1 MKSFCWRPQFA
12 RKKVLFSGEDL
23 QSNAEMSSQAKI
35 RRKKQTLDK
44 ISMPNYSQKDPK
56 TFRTSMH
63 MEVVEDNDEGAH
75 DTQPPS
81 ENAST
86 IVIQTTPKSPDG
98 ARGTPTAEQPHE
110 QRDKPAKPGVWSPW
124 SNDTSVS
131 EVKMEQANGTLKVS
145 AEGGS
150 ASYAADVANG
160 SVTPGYR
167 PVKFSPTAHLVP
179 NPMQSQ
185 APQDRG
191 ATTPPSPTAALKSCW
206 NPIVSQLKEQHSP
219 RAEQYHQQRTPP
231 LLPAGTTASPLS
243 TPGTPPMVYPI
254 PPPPP
259 AYPAQQPHR
268 SPSGLPPSQSPT
280 VTLLQKAREGQ
291 IPKGALYIDD
301 HHDNYVACGQRKG
314 DEKGKKSLEMASTL
328 KPQHTKKPQQRTHP
342 LTTHPRRPGARPNE
356 PYVYDQRVTVDGDR
370 VHTDTYYAMPTAKE
384 VSSGHRTTIPAPP
397 KYEGIGPTIN
407 GIPVGLR
414 TNVKDE
420 YASDWYKTMFKRLHK
435 YGSGDYQ
442 TVVDYR
448 RRGNQHS
455 DGYMSEPD
463 FSRDDDRPMFGGKGA
478 KRAINRSY
486 ANGLSTMPGSYKIQP
501 RSIEEYEPGHS
512 SIAEREAAFSSRYLP
527 PLDTPKPKY
536 TLSDGYESDSTLI
549 RKTGSRM
556 NHLDSRQQREW
567 YKAVQRGEDIPLE
580 GLGKP
585 APQKPPEP
593 VIGPYP
599 PPDNSD
605 LDEYEAQLHRYL
617 ESQVNIH
624 YQTPVRTEEK
634 EFIDE
639 EELRRRQEAAMRKF
653 YEDEF
658 HKKQQRQS
666 AELEMRRH
674 NDNLLP
680 SQKSPIPL
688 DRYENSFEPTVSR
701 TYRPSEPKTLAKVL
715 YNFFAQ
721 SPKEINLRKGDLVY
735 IRRKVDANWYEG
747 EHHGLVGIFP
757 VSYVEVIPAESAH
770 LQPKRALEGLA
781 RAKFNFSAQ
790 TPAELSLFRGE
801 TVVLVRRV
809 DANWYEGRMGT
820 KRGICPAAYLEVI
833 SEPQEI
839 VPTTVSPKPPASP
852 VYGPI
857 VSDARPQRSPASYSP
872 QDRRKESPLLTSSAL
887 HVDSCEPISY
897 RVLYSYRP
905 QHEDELELRE
915 GDTVLV
921 MEKCDDGWYLG
932 SSLRTGLFG
941 TFPGNY
947 VERI

>member
-1 MKSFCWRPQFA
+1 
-12 RKKVLFSGEDL
+12 
-23 QSNAEMSSQAKI
+23 MSSQAKI
-35 RRKKQTLDK
+35 RKKKLEK
-44 ISMPNYSQKDPK
+44 ISLPNYSQKDPK

-63 MEVVEDNDEGAH
+63 MEVVEDNDEAAAH
-75 DTQPPS
+75 DAEPS

-86 IVIQTTPKSPDG
+86 IVIQTTPKSPEG
-98 ARGTPTAEQPHE
+98 PGTTKATQ
-110 QRDKPAKPGVWSPW
+110 QSDAGSKPAVWSPW
-124 SNDTSVS
+124 SNDTSVGGA
-131 EVKMEQANGTLKVS
+131 KMEQPNGTLKVS
-145 AEGGS
+145 AEGGTS
-150 ASYAADVANG
+150 PAEVANG

-167 PVKFSPTAHLVP
+167 PVKFSPSAHLTHSQLP
-179 NPMQSQ
+179 TQ
-185 APQDRG
+185 APSCEP
-191 ATTPPSPTAALKSCW
+191 ASPPSAALKSCW

-219 RAEQYHQQRTPP
+219 RQQPP
-231 LLPAGTTASPLS
+231 SATSGSPLS
-243 TPGTPPMVYPI
+243 TPGTPPQVFPL

-259 AYPAQQPHR
+259 AYPPQQQPPLR

-291 IPKGALYIDD
+291 IPKGAPLYIDD
-301 HHDNYVACGQRKG
+301 HHDVGVR
-314 DEKGKKSLEMASTL
+314 
-328 KPQHTKKPQQRTHP
+328 
-342 LTTHPRRPGARPNE
+342 RPNE
-356 PYVYDQRVTVDGDR
+356 PYVYDQRVMVDGDK
-370 VHTDTYYAMPTAKE
+370 VHTDTYYAMPTVKE
-384 VSSGHRTTIPAPP
+384 VSTGHHTTLPAPP

-435 YGSGDYQ
+435 YGSNDYQ
-442 TVVDYR
+442 TVDYK

-486 ANGLSTMPGSYKIQP
+486 ANGLSTLPTTSYKIQP

-512 SIAEREAAFSSRYLP
+512 SIAEREAAFSSRYMP
-527 PLDTPKPKY
+527 PLDAPKPKY

-567 YKAVQRGEDIPLE
+567 YRAVQRGEDIPLE

-624 YQTPVRTEEK
+624 YRTPVRTEEK
-634 EFIDE
+634 EYIEE

-653 YEDEF
+653 YEEEF

-674 NDNLLP
+674 NDYLLP

-735 IRRKVDANWYEG
+735 IRRKIDANWYEG

-770 LQPKRALEGLA
+770 LQPRRALEGLA

-820 KRGICPAAYLEVI
+820 KRGICPAAYLQII

-839 VPTTVSPKPPASP
+839 VATTVSPKPPASP

-857 VSDARPQRSPASYSP
+857 VSDARSPRSPASYSP
-872 QDRRKESPLLTSSAL
+872 QGRRKESPVLGSSAL
-887 HVDSCEPISY
+887 HVDSCDPISY
-897 RVLYSYRP
+897 RALYSYRP

>member
-1 MKSFCWRPQFA
+1 
-12 RKKVLFSGEDL
+12 
-23 QSNAEMSSQAKI
+23 MSSQAKI
-35 RRKKQTLDK
+35 RRKKQTLEK

-63 MEVVEDNDEGAH
+63 MEVVEDNEEGAH
-75 DTQPPS
+75 ETQPS

-98 ARGTPTAEQPHE
+98 PSSRGTPDQPHE

-124 SNDTSVS
+124 SNDNIT
-131 EVKMEQANGTLKVS
+131 VKMEQANGTLKVS
-145 AEGGS
+145 AEG
-150 ASYAADVANG
+150 ASPQHAADVANG

-167 PVKFSPTAHLVP
+167 PVKFTPTAHLVQS
-179 NPMQSQ
+179 PMQAQ
-185 APQDRG
+185 QETV

-219 RAEQYHQQRTPP
+219 RAEQRTS
-231 LLPAGTTASPLS
+231 AGTSPLS
-243 TPGTPPMVYPI
+243 TPGTPPTVYPI

-259 AYPAQQPHR
+259 AYPVPHR

-301 HHDNYVACGQRKG
+301 HRNDYA
-314 DEKGKKSLEMASTL
+314 E
-328 KPQHTKKPQQRTHP
+328 
-342 LTTHPRRPGARPNE
+342 PRRPGARPLE

-370 VHTDTYYAMPTAKE
+370 VHTDTYYAMPTVKE
-384 VSSGHRTTIPAPP
+384 VQSGHRTTIPAPP

-435 YGSGDYQ
+435 HGSGDYQ
-442 TVVDYR
+442 TVDYR

-486 ANGLSTMPGSYKIQP
+486 ANGLSTLPGSYKIQP

-512 SIAEREAAFSSRYLP
+512 SIAEREAAFTSRYLP

-634 EFIDE
+634 EYIDE

-809 DANWYEGRMGT
+809 DSNWYEGRMGT

-839 VPTTVSPKPPASP
+839 VSTTVSPKPPASP

-872 QDRRKESPLLTSSAL
+872 QGRRKESPLMTSSAL

>member
-1 MKSFCWRPQFA
+1 
-12 RKKVLFSGEDL
+12 
-23 QSNAEMSSQAKI
+23 MSSEAKI
-35 RRKKQTLDK
+35 HKKKLEK
-44 ISMPNYSQKDPK
+44 ISMPNYSQTDPN

-63 MEVVEDNDEGAH
+63 MEVVEDNDEGTH
-75 DTQPPS
+75 ETQQPS

-98 ARGTPTAEQPHE
+98 PSSRGPPHPPHQ

-124 SNDTSVS
+124 SNDNSGVR
-131 EVKMEQANGTLKVS
+131 MEPAANGAALKVS
-145 AEGGS
+145 AEGA
-150 ASYAADVANG
+150 ASHATDVVNG

-167 PVKFSPTAHLVP
+167 PVKFTPTAQLVHS
-179 NPMQSQ
+179 PMQAQ
-185 APQDRG
+185 PE
-191 ATTPPSPTAALKSCW
+191 TTLPSPTAALKSCW

-219 RAEQYHQQRTPP
+219 RAET
-231 LLPAGTTASPLS
+231 PLS
-243 TPGTPPMVYPI
+243 TPGTPPTVY
-254 PPPPP
+254 PPP
-259 AYPAQQPHR
+259 AYPNR

-301 HHDNYVACGQRKG
+301 QRNYYANLAQPGTQ
-314 DEKGKKSLEMASTL
+314 
-328 KPQHTKKPQQRTHP
+328 P
-342 LTTHPRRPGARPNE
+342 LE
-356 PYVYDQRVTVDGDR
+356 PYVYDQRVTVDGDK
-370 VHTDTYYAMPTAKE
+370 VHTDTYYAMPTVKE
-384 VSSGHRTTIPAPP
+384 VQSGHRTTIPAPP

-414 TNVKDE
+414 TERRYQNVKDE

-435 YGSGDYQ
+435 HGSGDYQ
-442 TVVDYR
+442 TVDYR

-463 FSRDDDRPMFGGKGA
+463 FTRNDDRPMFGGKGA
-478 KRAINRSY
+478 KRAMNRSY
-486 ANGLSTMPGSYKIQP
+486 ANSLSTLPGSYKIQP

-512 SIAEREAAFSSRYLP
+512 SIAEREAAFTSRYLP

-624 YQTPVRTEEK
+624 YQTPVCTEEK
-634 EFIDE
+634 EYIDE

-658 HKKQQRQS
+658 HKKQQRRS

-701 TYRPSEPKTLAKVL
+701 TYRPTEPKTLAKVL

-721 SPKEINLRKGDLVY
+721 SPKEINLRKGDLVF

-757 VSYVEVIPAESAH
+757 VSYVEVIPNESAH

-809 DANWYEGRMGT
+809 DSNWFEGRMGT

-839 VPTTVSPKPPASP
+839 VSTTVSPKPSSSP

-857 VSDARPQRSPASYSP
+857 VSDGRPDRNPARYSP
-872 QDRRKESPLLTSSAL
+872 QSLHKESPLMTSSVL

-905 QHEDELELRE
+905 QHEDELELQE

-932 SSLRTGLFG
+932 SSLRTGRFG

>member
-1 MKSFCWRPQFA
+1 M
-12 RKKVLFSGEDL
+12 
-23 QSNAEMSSQAKI
+23 
-35 RRKKQTLDK
+35 
-44 ISMPNYSQKDPK
+44 
-56 TFRTSMH
+56 
-63 MEVVEDNDEGAH
+63 
-75 DTQPPS
+75 
-81 ENAST
+81 
-86 IVIQTTPKSPDG
+86 
-98 ARGTPTAEQPHE
+98 
-110 QRDKPAKPGVWSPW
+110 
-124 SNDTSVS
+124 
-131 EVKMEQANGTLKVS
+131 
-145 AEGGS
+145 
-150 ASYAADVANG
+150 
-160 SVTPGYR
+160 
-167 PVKFSPTAHLVP
+167 
-179 NPMQSQ
+179 Q
-185 APQDRG
+185 APQETA

-219 RAEQYHQQRTPP
+219 RAEQHQQQRTPP
-231 LLPAGTTASPLS
+231 LPSGGSTASPLS
-243 TPGTPPMVYPI
+243 TPGTPPTVYPI
-254 PPPPP
+254 PPPLP
-259 AYPAQQPHR
+259 AYPVQQPHR

-301 HHDNYVACGQRKG
+301 HHNNYVAWKQSRSG
-314 DEKGKKSLEMASTL
+314 EKGKKSFETASTL
-328 KPQHTKKPQQRTHP
+328 KPEHVKQPQQPMHP
-342 LTTHPRRPGARPNE
+342 PTTYPRRPGARPNE

-370 VHTDTYYAMPTAKE
+370 VHTDTYYAMPTMKE
-384 VSSGHRTTIPAPP
+384 VPSGHRTTIPAPP

-435 YGSGDYQ
+435 HGNGDYR
-442 TVVDYR
+442 TIDYR

-486 ANGLSTMPGSYKIQP
+486 ANGLSTLPGSYKIQP

-512 SIAEREAAFSSRYLP
+512 SIADREAAFSSRYLP

-585 APQKPPEP
+585 APQKPP
-593 VIGPYP
+593 
-599 PPDNSD
+599 
-605 LDEYEAQLHRYL
+605 AQLHRYL

-634 EFIDE
+634 EYIDE

-653 YEDEF
+653 YEEEF

-688 DRYENSFEPTVSR
+688 DRYENSFEPTISR

-809 DANWYEGRMGT
+809 DSNWYEGRMGT

-839 VPTTVSPKPPASP
+839 VSTTVSPKPPASP
-852 VYGPI
+852 VYSPI

-872 QDRRKESPLLTSSAL
+872 QGRRKESPLMTSSAL

>member
-1 MKSFCWRPQFA
+1 MAADRPLHDFA
-12 RKKVLFSGEDL
+12 FVAQCVTYKRRAGCAVLTERAL
-23 QSNAEMSSQAKI
+23 AA
-35 RRKKQTLDK
+35 RW
-44 ISMPNYSQKDPK
+44 
-56 TFRTSMH
+56 
-63 MEVVEDNDEGAH
+63 
-75 DTQPPS
+75 
-81 ENAST
+81 
-86 IVIQTTPKSPDG
+86 
-98 ARGTPTAEQPHE
+98 RGTLRGEKRAARERASSPFASVPRRSRHRPALQQAECATSTQAASP
-110 QRDKPAKPGVWSPW
+110 PAPLKQLWSPW

-131 EVKMEQANGTLKVS
+131 GVKMEQANGTLKVS

-160 SVTPGYR
+160 SITPGYR
-167 PVKFSPTAHLVP
+167 PVKFSPTAHLMP
-179 NPMQSQ
+179 NLMKSQ
-185 APQDRG
+185 APQERG

-219 RAEQYHQQRTPP
+219 QTEQHQQQRTPP

-254 PPPPP
+254 PPPLP
-259 AYPAQQPHR
+259 AYPAEQLPR
-268 SPSGLPPSQSPT
+268 NPSGLPPSQSPT

-291 IPKGALYIDD
+291 IPKGAVYIDD
-301 HHDNYVACGQRKG
+301 HHDNYA
-314 DEKGKKSLEMASTL
+314 E
-328 KPQHTKKPQQRTHP
+328 
-342 LTTHPRRPGARPNE
+342 PRRSGARSNE
-356 PYVYDQRVTVDGDR
+356 PYMYDQRVTVDGDR

-414 TNVKDE
+414 TERRYQNVKDE
-420 YASDWYKTMFKRLHK
+420 HASDWYKTMFKRLHK

-486 ANGLSTMPGSYKIQP
+486 ANSLSTMPGSYKIQP
-501 RSIEEYEPGHS
+501 RSIEDYEPGHS

-580 GLGKP
+580 GLGKA

-624 YQTPVRTEEK
+624 YQTPVCTEEK
-634 EFIDE
+634 EYIDE

-735 IRRKVDANWYEG
+735 IRRKVDTNWYEG

-809 DANWYEGRMGT
+809 DPNWYEGRMGT

-872 QDRRKESPLLTSSAL
+872 QSRRKESPLLTSSAL

-921 MEKCDDGWYLG
+921 IEKCDDGWYLG

>member
-1 MKSFCWRPQFA
+1 
-12 RKKVLFSGEDL
+12 
-23 QSNAEMSSQAKI
+23 
-35 RRKKQTLDK
+35 
-44 ISMPNYSQKDPK
+44 
-56 TFRTSMH
+56 
-63 MEVVEDNDEGAH
+63 ME
-75 DTQPPS
+75 
-81 ENAST
+81 
-86 IVIQTTPKSPDG
+86 
-98 ARGTPTAEQPHE
+98 
-110 QRDKPAKPGVWSPW
+110 PA
-124 SNDTSVS
+124 
-131 EVKMEQANGTLKVS
+131 ANGAALKVS
-145 AEGGS
+145 AEGA
-150 ASYAADVANG
+150 ASHATDVVNG

-167 PVKFSPTAHLVP
+167 PVKFTPTAQLVHS
-179 NPMQSQ
+179 PMQVGTTRDHSTLAHGCAQ
-185 APQDRG
+185 VVLESHCEPAQG
-191 ATTPPSPTAALKSCW
+191 AAFTQGRDPAEHPRHASNCVSPHLHILTGA
-206 NPIVSQLKEQHSP
+206 P
-219 RAEQYHQQRTPP
+219 RAC
-231 LLPAGTTASPLS
+231 
-243 TPGTPPMVYPI
+243 
-254 PPPPP
+254 
-259 AYPAQQPHR
+259 
-268 SPSGLPPSQSPT
+268 PPSQSPT

-301 HHDNYVACGQRKG
+301 QRNYYANLAQPGTQ
-314 DEKGKKSLEMASTL
+314 
-328 KPQHTKKPQQRTHP
+328 P
-342 LTTHPRRPGARPNE
+342 LE
-356 PYVYDQRVTVDGDR
+356 PYVYDQRVTVDGDK
-370 VHTDTYYAMPTAKE
+370 VHTDTYYAMPTVKE
-384 VSSGHRTTIPAPP
+384 VQSGHRTTIPAPP

-435 YGSGDYQ
+435 HGSGDYQ
-442 TVVDYR
+442 TVDYR

-463 FSRDDDRPMFGGKGA
+463 FTRNDDRPMFGGKGA
-478 KRAINRSY
+478 KRAMNRSY
-486 ANGLSTMPGSYKIQP
+486 ANSLSTLPGSYKIQP

-512 SIAEREAAFSSRYLP
+512 SIAEREAAFTSRYLP

-585 APQKPPEP
+585 APQKPP
-593 VIGPYP
+593 
-599 PPDNSD
+599 
-605 LDEYEAQLHRYL
+605 AQLHRYL

-624 YQTPVRTEEK
+624 YQTPVCTEEK
-634 EFIDE
+634 EYIDE

-658 HKKQQRQS
+658 HKKQQRRS

-701 TYRPSEPKTLAKVL
+701 TYRPTEPKTLAKVL

-721 SPKEINLRKGDLVY
+721 SPKEINLRKGDLVF

-757 VSYVEVIPAESAH
+757 VSYVEVIPNESAH

-809 DANWYEGRMGT
+809 DSNWFEGRMGT

-839 VPTTVSPKPPASP
+839 VSTTVSPKPSSSP

-857 VSDARPQRSPASYSP
+857 VSDGRPDRNPARYSP
-872 QDRRKESPLLTSSAL
+872 QSLHKESPLMTSSVL

-905 QHEDELELRE
+905 QHEDELELQE

-932 SSLRTGLFG
+932 SSLRTGRFG

>member
-1 MKSFCWRPQFA
+1 
-12 RKKVLFSGEDL
+12 
-23 QSNAEMSSQAKI
+23 MSSQAKI
-35 RRKKQTLDK
+35 RRKKQTLEK

-63 MEVVEDNDEGAH
+63 MEVVEDSEEGAP
-75 DTQPPS
+75 DAEPS

-86 IVIQTTPKSPDG
+86 IVIQTTPKSPEG
-98 ARGTPTAEQPHE
+98 PSSKGTPTKAEPRPAE
-110 QRDKPAKPGVWSPW
+110 AKPCVWSPW
-124 SNDTSVS
+124 SNDTSR
-131 EVKMEQANGTLKVS
+131 VKMEQANGILKVS

-150 ASYAADVANG
+150 SAADVANG

-167 PVKFSPTAHLVP
+167 PVKFSPTAHLARSP
-179 NPMQSQ
+179 SRTQ
-185 APQDRG
+185 APQE
-191 ATTPPSPTAALKSCW
+191 TTPPSPTAALKSSW
-206 NPIVSQLKEQHSP
+206 NPIVSQLKEQHS
-219 RAEQYHQQRTPP
+219 
-231 LLPAGTTASPLS
+231 ASS
-243 TPGTPPMVYPI
+243 
-254 PPPPP
+254 PP
-259 AYPAQQPHR
+259 AMEQAPFPPAPLPPAEPPVQPPHR

-301 HHDNYVACGQRKG
+301 HHDSYAAYKQHLRENT
-314 DEKGKKSLEMASTL
+314 KGKNSLDRTST
-328 KPQHTKKPQQRTHP
+328 PGPENTKKQQLHVQQP

-356 PYVYDQRVTVDGDR
+356 PYVYDQQVTVDGDR
-370 VHTDTYYAMPTAKE
+370 VHTDTYYAMPTVKE
-384 VSSGHRTTIPAPP
+384 VSTGQRTTIPAPP

-435 YGSGDYQ
+435 YGTGDYQ
-442 TVVDYR
+442 TIDYK

-463 FSRDDDRPMFGGKGA
+463 FSRDNDRPMFGGKGA

-599 PPDNSD
+599 PADNSD

-624 YQTPVRTEEK
+624 YRTPVRTEEK
-634 EFIDE
+634 EYVEE

-653 YEDEF
+653 YEEEY

-674 NDNLLP
+674 NDYLLP

-735 IRRKVDANWYEG
+735 IRRKIDSNWYEG

-770 LQPKRALEGLA
+770 LQPRRALEGLA

-790 TPAELSLFRGE
+790 TPAELSMFRGE

-809 DANWYEGRMGT
+809 DANWYEGRIGT

-839 VPTTVSPKPPASP
+839 VSTTVSPKPPASP

-857 VSDARPQRSPASYSP
+857 VGDVRSQRSPASYSP
-872 QDRRKESPLLTSSAL
+872 QQGHRKESPQLTSSAL

>member
-1 MKSFCWRPQFA
+1 
-12 RKKVLFSGEDL
+12 
-23 QSNAEMSSQAKI
+23 MSIQAKI
-35 RRKKQTLDK
+35 RKKKLEK
-44 ISMPNYSQKDPK
+44 ISLPNYSQKDPK

-63 MEVVEDNDEGAH
+63 MEVVEDNDEAAAH
-75 DTQPPS
+75 DAEPS

-86 IVIQTTPKSPDG
+86 IVIQTTPKSPEG
-98 ARGTPTAEQPHE
+98 PGTTKAVNAAQQP
-110 QRDKPAKPGVWSPW
+110 DAAPKPAVWSPW
-124 SNDTSVS
+124 SNDVGAA
-131 EVKMEQANGTLKVS
+131 KMEQPNGSLKVS
-145 AEGGS
+145 AVEGGTS
-150 ASYAADVANG
+150 AAE
-160 SVTPGYR
+160 VTPGYR
-167 PVKFSPTAHLVP
+167 PVKFSPTAHLTQGNQAATQAVP
-179 NPMQSQ
+179 AESPSSLQSSWQ
-185 APQDRG
+185 
-191 ATTPPSPTAALKSCW
+191 
-206 NPIVSQLKEQHSP
+206 PIVKQLQEQHSP
-219 RAEQYHQQRTPP
+219 VSP
-231 LLPAGTTASPLS
+231 PAGTPPTVFPL
-243 TPGTPPMVYPI
+243 
-254 PPPPP
+254 
-259 AYPAQQPHR
+259 R

-291 IPKGALYIDD
+291 IPKGAPLYIDD
-301 HHDNYVACGQRKG
+301 RHDTGVR
-314 DEKGKKSLEMASTL
+314 
-328 KPQHTKKPQQRTHP
+328 
-342 LTTHPRRPGARPNE
+342 RPNE
-356 PYVYDQRVTVDGDR
+356 PYVYDQRVSVDGDQ
-370 VHTDTYYAMPTAKE
+370 VHTDTYYAMPTHRE
-384 VSSGHRTTIPAPP
+384 VPTGQHTILPAPP

-435 YGSGDYQ
+435 YGSNDYQ
-442 TVVDYR
+442 TVDYK

-486 ANGLSTMPGSYKIQP
+486 GSGLATLPTTTSYKIQP

-527 PLDTPKPKY
+527 PLDAPKPKY

-567 YKAVQRGEDIPLE
+567 YRAVQRGEDIPLE

-624 YQTPVRTEEK
+624 YRTPVRTEEK
-634 EFIDE
+634 ELVE
-639 EELRRRQEAAMRKF
+639 EQELRRRQEAAMRKF
-653 YEDEF
+653 YEEEL

-674 NDNLLP
+674 NDYLLP

-688 DRYENSFEPTVSR
+688 DRYENSFEPTVST

-735 IRRKVDANWYEG
+735 IRRKIDANWYEG

-757 VSYVEVIPAESAH
+757 VSYVEVIPAESGH
-770 LQPKRALEGLA
+770 LQPRRALEGLA

-809 DANWYEGRMGT
+809 DANWYEGRVGT
-820 KRGICPAAYLEVI
+820 KRGICPAAYLQII
-833 SEPQEI
+833 SEPHEI
-839 VPTTVSPKPPASP
+839 VATTVSPKPPASP
-852 VYGPI
+852 VYSPI
-857 VSDARPQRSPASYSP
+857 VSETRSPRSPASYSP
-872 QDRRKESPLLTSSAL
+872 QQGRRRESPLPGPL

-897 RVLYSYRP
+897 RALYGYVP

-921 MEKCDDGWYLG
+921 VERCDDGWYLG

>member
-35 RRKKQTLDK
+35 RRKKQTLEK

-63 MEVVEDNDEGAH
+63 MEVVEDDGEGAH

-98 ARGTPTAEQPHE
+98 ARDTPTAEQPHE

-131 EVKMEQANGTLKVS
+131 GVKMEQANGTLKVS

-160 SVTPGYR
+160 SITPGYR
-167 PVKFSPTAHLVP
+167 PVKFSPTAHLMP
-179 NPMQSQ
+179 NLMKSQ
-185 APQDRG
+185 APQERG

-219 RAEQYHQQRTPP
+219 QTEQHQQQRTPP

-254 PPPPP
+254 PPPLP
-259 AYPAQQPHR
+259 AYPAEQLPR
-268 SPSGLPPSQSPT
+268 NPSGLPPSQSPT

-291 IPKGALYIDD
+291 IPKGAVYIDD
-301 HHDNYVACGQRKG
+301 HHDNYA
-314 DEKGKKSLEMASTL
+314 E
-328 KPQHTKKPQQRTHP
+328 
-342 LTTHPRRPGARPNE
+342 PRRSGARSNE
-356 PYVYDQRVTVDGDR
+356 PYMYDQRVTVDGDR

-414 TNVKDE
+414 TERRYQNVKDE
-420 YASDWYKTMFKRLHK
+420 HASDWYKTMFKRLHK

-486 ANGLSTMPGSYKIQP
+486 ANSLSTMPGSYKIQP
-501 RSIEEYEPGHS
+501 RSIEDYEPGHS

-580 GLGKP
+580 GLGKA
-585 APQKPPEP
+585 APQKPP
-593 VIGPYP
+593 
-599 PPDNSD
+599 
-605 LDEYEAQLHRYL
+605 AQLHRYL

-624 YQTPVRTEEK
+624 YQTPVCTEEK
-634 EFIDE
+634 EYIDE

-735 IRRKVDANWYEG
+735 IRRKVDTNWYEG

-809 DANWYEGRMGT
+809 DPNWYEGRMGT

-872 QDRRKESPLLTSSAL
+872 QSRRKESPLLTSSAL

-921 MEKCDDGWYLG
+921 IEKCDDGWYLG

>member
-1 MKSFCWRPQFA
+1 
-12 RKKVLFSGEDL
+12 
-23 QSNAEMSSQAKI
+23 
-35 RRKKQTLDK
+35 
-44 ISMPNYSQKDPK
+44 
-56 TFRTSMH
+56 
-63 MEVVEDNDEGAH
+63 MELA
-75 DTQPPS
+75 
-81 ENAST
+81 
-86 IVIQTTPKSPDG
+86 
-98 ARGTPTAEQPHE
+98 
-110 QRDKPAKPGVWSPW
+110 
-124 SNDTSVS
+124 
-131 EVKMEQANGTLKVS
+131 ANGAAPKVS
-145 AEGGS
+145 AEGA
-150 ASYAADVANG
+150 ASQAADVANG

-167 PVKFSPTAHLVP
+167 PVKFTPTAHLVQS
-179 NPMQSQ
+179 PMQAQ
-185 APQDRG
+185 PE
-191 ATTPPSPTAALKSCW
+191 TTPPSPTAALKSCW

-219 RAEQYHQQRTPP
+219 RPET
-231 LLPAGTTASPLS
+231 PLS
-243 TPGTPPMVYPI
+243 TPGTPPTV
-254 PPPPP
+254 
-259 AYPAQQPHR
+259 
-268 SPSGLPPSQSPT
+268 PT

-301 HHDNYVACGQRKG
+301 HRNDYANLG
-314 DEKGKKSLEMASTL
+314 
-328 KPQHTKKPQQRTHP
+328 
-342 LTTHPRRPGARPNE
+342 RPTARPLE
-356 PYVYDQRVTVDGDR
+356 PYVYDQRVTVDGDK
-370 VHTDTYYAMPTAKE
+370 VHTDTYYAMPTMKE
-384 VSSGHRTTIPAPP
+384 VQSGHRTTIPAPP

-435 YGSGDYQ
+435 HGSGDYQ
-442 TVVDYR
+442 TVDYR

-486 ANGLSTMPGSYKIQP
+486 ANGLSTLPGSYKIQP

-512 SIAEREAAFSSRYLP
+512 SIAEREAAFTSRYLP

-585 APQKPPEP
+585 APQKPP
-593 VIGPYP
+593 
-599 PPDNSD
+599 
-605 LDEYEAQLHRYL
+605 AQLHRYL

-634 EFIDE
+634 EYVDE

-688 DRYENSFEPTVSR
+688 DRCYTTFLPNPPRRSTCARVTSSTSGAKSMPTGMR
-701 TYRPSEPKTLAKVL
+701 
-715 YNFFAQ
+715 
-721 SPKEINLRKGDLVY
+721 
-735 IRRKVDANWYEG
+735 G

-757 VSYVEVIPAESAH
+757 VSYVEVIPTESAH

-809 DANWYEGRMGT
+809 DSNWYEGRMGT

-839 VPTTVSPKPPASP
+839 VSTTVSPKPPASP

-857 VSDARPQRSPASYSP
+857 VSDARPQRSPAGYSP
-872 QDRRKESPLLTSSAL
+872 QGRRKESSLMTSSAL

-905 QHEDELELRE
+905 QHE
-915 GDTVLV
+915 G
-921 MEKCDDGWYLG
+921 
-932 SSLRTGLFG
+932 
-941 TFPGNY
+941 
-947 VERI
+947 